1 MSQQIK
7 ITRKL
12 TTQEAN
18 TIVATANEKYLSKEA
33 QLPERIE
40 AWCTAN
46 FNPELAHQSQAAFE
60 DILKAAT
67 TGEGDTFSLN
77 TATMIIK
84 RHEKI
89 RRLNH

>member
-1 MSQQIK
+1 MSQQTK

-46 FNPELAHQSQAAFE
+46 FNPEREHQALNAYVG
-60 DILKAAT
+60 ILKAAT
-67 TGEGDTFSLN
+67 AGEGDKFSVN
-77 TATMIIK
+77 TADMIIK
-84 RHEKI
+84 RHQEI
-89 RRLNH
+89 RNLTN